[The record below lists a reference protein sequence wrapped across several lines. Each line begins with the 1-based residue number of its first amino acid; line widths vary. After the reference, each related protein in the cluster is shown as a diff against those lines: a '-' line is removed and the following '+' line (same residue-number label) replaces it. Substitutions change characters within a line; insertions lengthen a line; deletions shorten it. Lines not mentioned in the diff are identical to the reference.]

1 VLVKIWLH
9 IGQDEQRR
17 RLRLR
22 AKHVPGTRQAWS
34 LDQNRRYEAYL
45 LAAEETLARTG
56 SGWAPWT
63 VIEATDPFYAW
74 WQVCETTAAAMES
87 SLQARGIDADRLDAV
102 MFAGEDGGSA
112 LCAGD
117 LNEVLVR

>member
-22 AKHVPGTRQAWS
+22 AKHAPGTRQARS
-34 LDQNRRYEAYL
+34 LDQNRRYEEYL

-63 VIEATDPFYAW
+63 VVEATDPFYAW
-74 WQVCETTAAAMES
+74 WQVCETTAAAMADG
-87 SLQARGIDADRLDAV
+87 LQARGIDLDRLGEQVFADGDA
-102 MFAGEDGGSA
+102 AGA
-112 LCAGD
+112 P
-117 LNEVLVR
+117 